1 MKAGWKDEGGK
12 RTRTVSPARL
22 AAFNILRRVEEEGAY
37 AATLLAAS
45 DAEMRADDRA
55 LAYELVL
62 GVLRWQRWLDALI
75 EHYAGRSSA
84 SLDAPV
90 RRALRLGLYQLRF
103 LSRIPASAVVNE
115 SVNLA
120 YTARL
125 RSAASF
131 INAVL
136 RRAVREPQFDPASK
150 VSDELERLAI
160 ETSHPAWLIERWVKA
175 FGREETEKFARANNE
190 APPVTFR
197 FTAQGENAD
206 ELLNELRDAG
216 AIVEPS
222 KITPGAWRIKS
233 ASASL
238 QRQAREG
245 KIYLQDEASQ
255 LVAHV
260 LDAQAGERV
269 LDVCAAP
276 GSKATHIAT
285 FGPSLS
291 LIVAGDLH
299 LHRARTIVKTAARQG
314 IENLGVIVHDA
325 EKALPFAE
333 QSFDKVLVDAPCTG
347 TGTLRRN
354 PEIRWRISAPDI
366 FDLAGRQ
373 ARILRNAARMVG
385 RGGSLVYSTCS
396 VEPEEN
402 EEVVACFLKE
412 NAAFSLAPVNVSPAI
427 RNANGTARTWP
438 HREGS
443 DGFFIARFERHM

>member
-1 MKAGWKDEGGK
+1 MKVVVGK
-12 RTRTVSPARL
+12 RAQTVSPARRV
-22 AAFNILRRVEEEGAY
+22 AFNILRRVEEEGAY

-62 GVLRWQRWLDALI
+62 GVLRWQLWLDALI

-84 SLDAPV
+84 TLDAPV
-90 RRALRLGLYQLRF
+90 RRSLRLGLYQLRF
-103 LSRIPASAVVNE
+103 LSRIPPSAVVNE

-150 VSDELERLAI
+150 VVDEIERLAI
-160 ETSHPAWLIERWVKA
+160 ETSHPTWLIERWVKA
-175 FGREETEKFARANNE
+175 FGREEAEKFAHANNE
-190 APPVTFR
+190 APPVAFR
-197 FTAQGENAD
+197 IINHENND

-222 KITPGAWRIKS
+222 KIAPDAWRIQGAV
-233 ASASL
+233 ASI
-238 QRQAREG
+238 QRQARAG
-245 KIYLQDEASQ
+245 KIYVQDEASQ

-260 LDAQAGERV
+260 LDALGGERV

-276 GSKATHIAT
+276 GSKTTHIAT
-285 FGPSLS
+285 INPSLVQ
-291 LIVAGDLH
+291 IVAGDLH

-314 IENLGVIVHDA
+314 IKNLGVIVHDA
-325 EKALPFAE
+325 EKALPFIE

-366 FDLAGRQ
+366 FDLAERQ
-373 ARILRNAARMVG
+373 KRILRNAAQMVR
-385 RGGSLVYSTCS
+385 RGGALIYSTCS

-402 EEVVACFLKE
+402 EEVVAQFLKE
-412 NAAFSLAPVNVSPAI
+412 NEAFSLAPMNVAPDI
-427 RNANGTARTWP
+427 RNSDGTARTWP
-438 HREGS
+438 HKEGS
-443 DGFFIARFERHM
+443 DGFFIARFERRL